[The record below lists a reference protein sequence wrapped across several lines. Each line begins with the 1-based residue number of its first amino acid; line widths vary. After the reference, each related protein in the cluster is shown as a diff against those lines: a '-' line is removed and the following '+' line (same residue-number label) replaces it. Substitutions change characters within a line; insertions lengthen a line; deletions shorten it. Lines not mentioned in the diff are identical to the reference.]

1 MAKHVHVRQNNM
13 VLFWNNYSVHIQCT
27 SVPTAASFSNY
38 NIFYT
43 LIIENV
49 QLVGLKLDHHIY
61 QAITTAITEQAITT
75 DKLRNFIFTAKQADQ
90 RSGLF

>member
-1 MAKHVHVRQNNM
+1 M
-13 VLFWNNYSVHIQCT
+13 
-27 SVPTAASFSNY
+27 
-38 NIFYT
+38 
-43 LIIENV
+43 